1 MFISFK
7 ISTFIVTF
15 VELFSIMLGM
25 KKRVRLHDG
34 AITRTKLNM
43 FSFFNEFPEEWTSIV
58 PEHSRN
64 QNRYI
69 TDLVCGLG
77 TN

>member
-15 VELFSIMLGM
+15 VEHFSIMVRT

-34 AITRTKLNM
+34 AITRTKLNV
-43 FSFFNEFPEEWTSIV
+43 FIFNEFPEEQTNIV
-58 PEHSRN
+58 LEYS
-64 QNRYI
+64 
-69 TDLVCGLG
+69 
-77 TN
+77 